1 MSPRLKSVEDRDA
14 APPQQLESDGAVPS
28 EPAPSRHPG
37 LIFVCDPSA
46 EAERLMT
53 ALRSRGYPAL
63 DVPLG
68 LLPSRL
74 RYQVPDLVVCDADA
88 PEVLDQVRELRANEA
103 TRDVQVVFLGSEEG
117 ALQRDPAFRAEG
129 HGVFFRPLDVDELC
143 RHIEGL
149 IGPPSRGERHDAHGI
164 APRRAPV
171 IVPSARKPY
180 RSDEGPVSSRLLD
193 SLPPPSERGLGTPP
207 RISLVPTPGSAESD
221 EAVPELSPETRALLD
236 RAHAAASAMMAQTSR
251 PHRLTADEEFLGEV
265 DLDVLA
271 ALEAPLDDP
280 LDASGESEISGGTAG
295 GLASEVGS
303 SPPGPHEQSHRHPS
317 APVTPHSY
325 ASEAAVTNPG
335 GRVGSQPAPGWDPP
349 VPTSPPTGAA
359 TVHGLVRSDSDVP
372 SLPGNMTATVAPPRR
387 RSEPARSPEEPST
400 MGGDTPHP
408 ESPAEAPPLVTDPP
422 LEEPAIGRRASEP
435 PPEPAVLP
443 TPELGEVR
451 LAQLGRAPE
460 ELRPGSATRALATA
474 IRERAT
480 GALALQDAGGIRRVV
495 LQDGDIVTAVSGASG
510 ESLVRFLEAIGDLD
524 RATADQL
531 SRTLPAFGRHA
542 GAGLIAHGQLQQGD
556 LWPVLRAH
564 AEWILA
570 AVVAMR
576 DGRMS
581 WEEEIPVRLQDE
593 PAVFGG
599 AAGCE
604 VFVEAVRRSVD
615 PASAWAFLGAGE
627 RRLGVGGHRNLLGEC
642 ALEPELEGLV
652 QEAIDAPL
660 EPLYRAS
667 PELITVLYAL
677 VEIDVFTTG
686 GGRADLAPQPVAS
699 GPEAQSRS
707 AAPPPEAFD
716 DVLDDAAFEARVMA
730 RRALVDEGD
739 YFSILG
745 VKRDATEYEI
755 TRAHDALHRQL
766 SPSRISARNAHLLP
780 DVELVLSIV
789 DEAYAI
795 LKDDRRRER
804 YRRALEARPA

>member
-53 ALRSRGYPAL
+53 ALRSRGYPAV

-88 PEVLDQVRELRANEA
+88 PEVLDQVRDLRANEP
-103 TRDVQVVFLGSEEG
+103 TRGVQVVFLGSEEG

-143 RHIEGL
+143 KHIEGL
-149 IGPPSRGERHDAHGI
+149 IGPPSRAERNDAHSI

-193 SLPPPSERGLGTPP
+193 SLPPPSERGLGPTP
-207 RISLVPTPGSAESD
+207 RFSLVPSAGSAESD
-221 EAVPELSPETRALLD
+221 GAAPELSAETRALLD
-236 RAHAAASAMMAQTSR
+236 RAHAAASAMLSQTSR
-251 PHRLTADEEFLGEV
+251 PYRLTADAEFLGEV
-265 DLDVLA
+265 DFDVLA

-280 LDASGESEISGGTAG
+280 LDPSGESEISGGTAG
-295 GLASEVGS
+295 GLALEVGS
-303 SPPGPHEQSHRHPS
+303 SPPGPNESPS
-317 APVTPHSY
+317 QRPSSPVTPHSY

-335 GRVGSQPAPGWDPP
+335 GRVGSQPAPGWDSP
-349 VPTSPPTGAA
+349 VPTSPPTSAA
-359 TVHGLVRSDSDVP
+359 TVHGLVRADSDLP

-387 RSEPARSPEEPST
+387 RSEPARPPEEPNT
-400 MGGDTPHP
+400 IGGDTPRP
-408 ESPAEAPPLVTDPP
+408 EPPADASPLVTDPP
-422 LEEPAIGRRASEP
+422 LEEPAIPRRASELP
-435 PPEPAVLP
+435 PAPVVLP
-443 TPELGEVR
+443 TQALGEVR
-451 LAQLGRAPE
+451 LAELGRTPE
-460 ELRPGSATRALATA
+460 ELRAGSATRALATA

-524 RATADQL
+524 PATADQL
-531 SRTLPAFGRHA
+531 SRSLPAFGRHA

-576 DGRMS
+576 AGRMS

-642 ALEPELEGLV
+642 ALEPELEGLI
-652 QEAIDAPL
+652 QEAVDAPL
-660 EPLYRAS
+660 EPLYRVS

-677 VEIDVFTTG
+677 VEIDVFMTG
-686 GGRADLAPQPVAS
+686 GGRAELAPTPAGS
-699 GPEAQSRS
+699 DPGPRGDAL
-707 AAPPPEAFD
+707 PPEAFD
-716 DVLDDAAFEARVMA
+716 DVLDDTAFEARVMA

-755 TRAHDALHRQL
+755 TRARDALHRQL
-766 SPSRISARNAHLLP
+766 SPSRLSARNAHLLP
-780 DVELVLSIV
+780 DVELVLDIV